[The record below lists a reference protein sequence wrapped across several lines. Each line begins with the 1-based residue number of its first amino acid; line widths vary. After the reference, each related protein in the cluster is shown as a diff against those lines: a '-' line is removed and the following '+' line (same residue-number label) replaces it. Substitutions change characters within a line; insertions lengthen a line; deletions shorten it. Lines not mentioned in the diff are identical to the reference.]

1 MKKEIFMERFIEFFN
16 GNIVWLI
23 VFMVKIKKSNYV
35 KINIVNVRKVF
46 FKNKLNYGCNDV
58 LVDNWYIYLFWRI
71 KELMFCVLGFMNLL
85 LKGYRWIFYEN
96 GLWKIDM
103 KILIEWFFL

>member
-1 MKKEIFMERFIEFFN
+1 MERFIEFFN

-58 LVDNWYIYLFWRI
+58 LVDN
-71 KELMFCVLGFMNLL
+71 
-85 LKGYRWIFYEN
+85 
-96 GLWKIDM
+96 
-103 KILIEWFFL
+103 